1 MIKYCYKCQQTKP
14 LDDFPK
20 NKSKKDGLATECKPC
35 KRLLDKIYFEKNTE
49 KIRANV
55 AKYRELNKEKSKEAI
70 KKSMLKKEE
79 KYKQLKK
86 QWRELNAEKMRF
98 YKQKYK
104 KSNLSK
110 VRESSASYRSFKLN
124 AIPSWIDKT
133 KISCLYSVANML
145 NKYGTEK
152 YHVDHIVPLRHKLVC
167 GLHTYENLMVIPAKQ
182 NLQKSNKFSV

>member
-1 MIKYCYKCQQTKP
+1 MIKYCYKCQQEKP
-14 LDDFPK
+14 LESFTK

-35 KRLLDKIYFEKNTE
+35 KKSLDKTYFEKNSV
-49 KIRANV
+49 KIRAAV
-55 AKYRELNKEKSKEAI
+55 AKYRELNKEKSRESI
-70 KKSMLKKEE
+70 KKSILKKEE
-79 KYKQLKK
+79 KYKELKK
-86 QWRELNAEKMRF
+86 QWRELNAEKMKF

-133 KISCLYSVANML
+133 KILCLYSVANML
-145 NKYGTEK
+145 NKYGTEN

-167 GLHTYENLMVIPAKQ
+167 GLHTYENLRVITAKE
-182 NLQKSNKFSV
+182 NLLKSNKFSV